1 MILTRERCLE
11 LMRERGLE
19 FMAFARFKARGFVD
33 LQVTERLFEK
43 VLVAI
48 PLALLLPLQPQ
59 SLGIFSRE
67 PETRVVFGQ
76 RLLESVT
83 SFRPPLQLA
92 LNQGD
97 NEQNLL

>member
-1 MILTRERCLE
+1 
-11 LMRERGLE
+11 
-19 FMAFARFKARGFVD
+19 MAFARFKARGFVD

-76 RLLESVT
+76 RLLESVIEAGNNDNLVP
-83 SFRPPLQLA
+83 RLPLP
-92 LNQGD
+92 
-97 NEQNLL
+97 